1 MGSLRATGRRA
12 RRAFSSAEAAARG
25 SPRAPELDCRTEV
38 GSRLARVG
46 RTRPGV
52 PASWRSTA
60 VDVAVSRLKTGA
72 SQLRNAGGGGYAR
85 GPLPEGQGRA
95 SSASLL
101 TRFPRSACG
110 ASRLRRQTPTA
121 GYAGRKPNPA
131 LTGRCPKRTR
141 DRPDRGVG
149 PSHRPV
155 PAGSTFRLQ
164 LPPSGSGDQLLA
176 DAILEL
182 VIAAAS
188 HTGRGPNRPPF
199 QLAPAVPPPWARFL
213 VERRAIGHQRTPRPS
228 SSVTSPTAGQSI
240 TDRAPSDRDRIVP
253 ETQTATAEPSG
264 RRGRASEPVG
274 TPTPA
279 TQADVD
285 SAVADRKEHNLL
297 MCDQRQENGT
307 RPGGNRG

>member
-1 MGSLRATGRRA
+1 M
-12 RRAFSSAEAAARG
+12 
-25 SPRAPELDCRTEV
+25 
-38 GSRLARVG
+38 ARVG

-199 QLAPAVPPPWARFL
+199 QLAPAVAPPWARFL
-213 VERRAIGHQRTPRPS
+213 VERRAIGHQSNASPELVRDLADRGAVDHGPRSVRPGPHCSGNANSDGRTVRPKGTSLRACRDADAGHASRRRQCRRRSQGAQPPDVRPATGERYKARRKPWVGAAPS
-228 SSVTSPTAGQSI
+228 SFRRTLPTVAARGIAAGN
-240 TDRAPSDRDRIVP
+240 
-253 ETQTATAEPSG
+253 
-264 RRGRASEPVG
+264 G
-274 TPTPA
+274 TP
-279 TQADVD
+279 
-285 SAVADRKEHNLL
+285 SAPRVQLR
-297 MCDQRQENGT
+297 
-307 RPGGNRG
+307 